1 MSHHRLDFV
10 AVSYRYPDGT
20 EALHDISFSVHHGE
34 SVGII
39 GANGSGKSTLLGCTN
54 GLLLPVQGQV
64 RLAGLP
70 VTPAN
75 LDEVRRRVGLVFQD
89 PDDQLFM
96 PTVLEDV
103 AFGPLNQ
110 GLSPETA
117 EVRAMEALEAV
128 GADTLISKSPRHLSL
143 GQRSAVAIAAVL
155 ALQPDVLALDEP
167 AARLDPRSRRRLI
180 RLLAGFQH
188 TKLIAS
194 HDLDLVLELCDR
206 VLVLDEGRVVADA
219 PTRQILRDQE
229 LLEAH
234 GLELPLTLQG
244 ALPDQPPR
252 AANYKPGRFPNSVWH
267 RN

>member
-10 AVSYRYPDGT
+10 AVNYRYPDGT
-20 EALHDISFSVHHGE
+20 EALHSLSFSVHHGE

-54 GLLLPVQGQV
+54 GLLLPTSGQV

-70 VTPAN
+70 VTPQN

-103 AFGPLNQ
+103 AFGPLNL
-110 GLSPETA
+110 GLHPETA
-117 EVRAMEALEAV
+117 EARAIEALEAV
-128 GADTLISKSPRHLSL
+128 GAADLLARAPRHLSL

-155 ALQPDVLALDEP
+155 ALQPDILALDEP

-180 RLLAGFQH
+180 HLLAGFQH

-206 VLVLDEGRVVADA
+206 VLVLDGGQVVADGS
-219 PTRQILRDQE
+219 TRQILRDQV

-234 GLELPLTLQG
+234 GLELPLSLQG
-244 ALPDQPPR
+244 ALREGGPK
-252 AANYKPGRFPNSVWH
+252 AASYKPGRFPNSVWH